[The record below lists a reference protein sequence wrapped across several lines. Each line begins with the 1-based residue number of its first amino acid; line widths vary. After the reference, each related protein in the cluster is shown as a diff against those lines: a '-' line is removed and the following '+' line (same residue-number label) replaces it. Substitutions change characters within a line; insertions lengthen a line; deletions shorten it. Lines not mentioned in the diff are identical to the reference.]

1 VDLKEVGWWAW
12 TGLIWLWART
22 DGGLLWIP

>member
-22 DGGLLWIP
+22 DGGLL